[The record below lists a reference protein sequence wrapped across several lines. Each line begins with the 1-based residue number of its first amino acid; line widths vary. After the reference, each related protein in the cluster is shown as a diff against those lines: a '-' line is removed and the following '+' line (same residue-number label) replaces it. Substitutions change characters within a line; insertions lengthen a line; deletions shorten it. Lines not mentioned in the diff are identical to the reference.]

1 MQLSIENS
9 KLLFG
14 HENDLL
20 QASWMMWRS
29 NREKD
34 HARTPDHRRIE
45 DDHAS
50 YMLRERL
57 LVVHNP
63 ETARA
68 EPTGLSEDY
77 TPPEDYRMNP
87 QKLFY
92 IHSFRLLTIALVG
105 SELLEKAN
113 RELPLAIS

>member
-20 QASWMMWRS
+20 QASWMTWRS

-34 HARTPDHRRIE
+34 HAQTPDHRRNE
-45 DDHAS
+45 DVHAS

-63 ETARA
+63 ETVRVCRPLR
-68 EPTGLSEDY
+68 ECSVY
-77 TPPEDYRMNP
+77 T
-87 QKLFY
+87 
-92 IHSFRLLTIALVG
+92 HSAQDRKHFQR
-105 SELLEKAN
+105 K
-113 RELPLAIS
+113 